1 MLTRSFILSVTL
13 AVASSTAFAGM
24 AAERW
29 HNSEA
34 RQNFLESKAAELN
47 IDISTEEG
55 KAELKTVLDAQRV
68 EIAAELGFDITTD
81 EGKDAYREYRHEQRV
96 TRAAEQGFDIT
107 SVEGRQEFRE
117 HRQEQRQ
124 ERHDQVSSLSEE
136 DRTALREQLQ
146 GLNRE
151 ERRDVLSAYFGE

>member
-1 MLTRSFILSVTL
+1 MLTRSFILSITL
-13 AVASSTAFAGM
+13 AVTSSTAFAGM

-34 RQNFLESKAAELN
+34 RQSFLESKAAELN
-47 IDISTEEG
+47 IDISTAEG

-81 EGKDAYREYRHEQRV
+81 EGKDAYREYRHEQRIA
-96 TRAAEQGFDIT
+96 RAAEQGFDIT
-107 SVEGRQEFRE
+107 SVEGREAFRE
-117 HRQEQRQ
+117 

-136 DRTALREQLQ
+136 DRAALREQLQ

-151 ERRDVLSAYFGE
+151 ERRDILSAYFGE